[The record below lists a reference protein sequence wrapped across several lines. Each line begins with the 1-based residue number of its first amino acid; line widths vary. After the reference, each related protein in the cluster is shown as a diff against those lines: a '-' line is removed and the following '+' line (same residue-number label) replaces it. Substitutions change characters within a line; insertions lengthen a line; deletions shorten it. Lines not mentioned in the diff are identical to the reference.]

1 MKRLSTWCWVILLG
15 LFVLSFRSAGAQE
28 ASPTA
33 EPANPPPMAP
43 APAAARSHLLLYVI
57 DGLSAKETPAFGY
70 PRITTPS
77 LGNQM
82 DRGITFLMHY
92 SVSPWTVPSVASLFT
107 SLYPSAHGVEKA
119 GDRLP
124 ASAKTL
130 AEVMKENGY
139 ETALFSAHPLVG
151 PRSALDQ
158 GYDYF
163 EEVPGPFFPSP
174 ARGPAETSSTLN
186 RRVLAWI
193 EKRASTSP
201 VFITVLSGD
210 LLEPFGPPE
219 PEGSE
224 YIGQEELAWYQE
236 IRGKLLAMRPG
247 PLSLA
252 TGSDLASL
260 KVDPYKFAAA
270 ARKIYD
276 GAILYNDR
284 QIRAIR
290 DTLEFREGWR
300 DTLFVVTST
309 RGTEFLDHGLFGH
322 GTSLYD
328 SSILVPVV
336 MSHPRLFAQPNQIRF
351 VTGTVDLM
359 PTILTL
365 LQIPVPASA
374 QGLER
379 DLGLTPPP
387 VRGARPA
394 FAEARPAGE
403 LPTGTMS
410 MIAEVG
416 VKYIAS
422 DELPK
427 GVDRK
432 TRELFRL
439 AQFTGDWEKKN
450 WIASA
455 PFLLGNEQELLARW
469 REEKGKLLL
478 APDPIP
484 PPPDPRLKQV
494 LMALGYVQGMEPIK
508 VLPPAGKETTGKAPQ
523 RPRR

>member
-1 MKRLSTWCWVILLG
+1 MKRFSTWCRVILLG
-15 LFVLSFRSAGAQE
+15 LFVLSFGAAQAQE
-28 ASPTA
+28 ASSTA
-33 EPANPPPMAP
+33 GPANPPAAP
-43 APAAARSHLLLYVI
+43 PAEAARSPVFLYII

-92 SVSPWTVPSVASLFT
+92 SVSPWTVPAVASLFT
-107 SLYPSAHGVEKA
+107 SLYPSAHGLERA

-124 ASAKTL
+124 SSAKTL

-139 ETALFSAHPLVG
+139 ETALFSAHSLVG
-151 PRSALDQ
+151 PLSALDQ
-158 GYDYF
+158 GFDYF
-163 EEVPGPFFPSP
+163 EEVPGPFSPAP

-193 EKRASTSP
+193 EKRASVSP
-201 VFITVLSGD
+201 AFITVLSGD
-210 LLEPFGPPE
+210 LLEPFGAPE
-219 PEGSE
+219 PEGNQYMS
-224 YIGQEELAWYQE
+224 QEEMAWYRE
-236 IRGKLLAMRPG
+236 IRAKLLAMRPG

-252 TGSDLASL
+252 TGNDLAAL
-260 KVDPYKFAAA
+260 KVEPNRFATA
-270 ARKIYD
+270 ARKVYD
-276 GAILYNDR
+276 GALLYNDR

-290 DTLEFREGWR
+290 DTLESREGWR

-309 RGTEFLDHGLFGH
+309 HGTEFLDHGLFGH
-322 GTSLYD
+322 GTSMYD
-328 SSILVPVV
+328 SSVLVPVV
-336 MSHPRLFAQPNQIRF
+336 MSSPRLFPQPNQIRF

-365 LQIPVPASA
+365 LKIAVPASA

-379 DLGLTPPP
+379 DLGLTPPS

-410 MIAEVG
+410 MVAEVG
-416 VKYIAS
+416 VKYVTA
-422 DELPK
+422 DELPA

-432 TRELFRL
+432 ARELFRL

-455 PFLLGNEQELLARW
+455 PTLLGDEQDLLAKW

-478 APDPIP
+478 APDSAP
-484 PPPDPRLKQV
+484 PAPDPRLKEI
-494 LMALGYVQGMEPIK
+494 LMALGYLQGMEPIK
-508 VLPPAGKETTGKAPQ
+508 VLPPAGKESTGKAPP
-523 RPRR
+523 RPRH